1 MYTAPGTVMKY
12 SASLPAGWTRDRTWP
27 VVVVIPDATRDFDGN
42 LAAFAAVGA
51 TSPFIFVAP
60 HVVTSGGPLR
70 DLETWTAGNW
80 MRVGVELVGFVCALA
95 ALASPPGVRSVT

>member
-1 MYTAPGTVMKY
+1 VPMIG
-12 SASLPAGWTRDRTWP
+12 
-27 VVVVIPDATRDFDGN
+27 
-42 LAAFAAVGA
+42 
-51 TSPFIFVAP
+51 